1 MKRMAL
7 ALLII
12 AACGWG
18 AFAQTEEPIVTVKV
32 VPSLE
37 VLRPGRP
44 HPFVLEIAIRS
55 PYHINA
61 DMPTEDYLIGTTVDF
76 KAVPGATF
84 GKLTFPPAEMKRFS
98 FSENPLA
105 VYEGTVK
112 VTAEI
117 TLAADFKGN
126 DVSIEG
132 TVGFQA
138 CNDESCLPPAE
149 AEFSREVPVEVTSKP
164 AASPLPATVE
174 KEDKPSAV
182 PPRLPRE
189 NPEPQEGKE
198 VRASQE
204 EAQAPAQKNPDEI
217 TAAPLESDNPSPD
230 GFAPDQDAGKPGS
243 RFEGKALLPLFLLVF
258 LGGLALN
265 LTPCVYPLIPITI
278 SYFGGQSEG
287 KKGGAVL
294 HAILYVIGM
303 AITYSVLG
311 SIAAFTGS
319 LFGAALQYPAVLIFI
334 AAIMILLSLSMF
346 EVYELRLPAF
356 LNRLAGGSQK
366 GYLGTLFMGLTVGI
380 VAAPCIGPFV
390 LGLLTYVGNR
400 GSVLLGFSLFF
411 VLALGLGVPF
421 LFLGI
426 FSGSLNKLPRSGAWM
441 VWVRKIFGF
450 SLIAMAIYFL
460 KTLFPTALLY
470 HLSLALTMF
479 VAGLY
484 LAWLEPTRTPGKAF
498 RAVRTIV
505 GIVFFGAALLVASSG
520 VQGSL
525 DEALAA
531 QMEGPSANA
540 IAWEP
545 YSEAKLDE
553 AAAAGRPVFIDSFAD
568 WCIPCKEMDKLT
580 FSRPEVIGLSR
591 EFAMFR
597 ADLTSN
603 KDPGVREFYKK
614 FGIKGVPTL
623 IFLGPDGTEI
633 EELRGT
639 GFESKDV
646 FLAKMKRALG
656 LGGRR

>member
-7 ALLII
+7 TLLII
-12 AACGWG
+12 TACLRP
-18 AFAQTEEPIVTVKV
+18 AIAQTEEPIVKVEV
-32 VPSLE
+32 VPSSE
-37 VLRPGRP
+37 VLRPGQSYP
-44 HPFVLEIAIRS
+44 LVLEIEIRS
-55 PYHINA
+55 PYHINT
-61 DMPTEDYLIGTTVDF
+61 DLPTEDYLIGTTVDF
-76 KAVPGATF
+76 KSVPGAMF
-84 GKLTFPPAEMKRFS
+84 GKAAFPPAEMRRFS

-126 DVSIEG
+126 DVSIGG

-149 AEFSREVPVEVTSKP
+149 AEFSRKVTVE
-164 AASPLPATVE
+164 AASGAAAPVVSGP
-174 KEDKPSAV
+174 
-182 PPRLPRE
+182 
-189 NPEPQEGKE
+189 
-198 VRASQE
+198 ASQE
-204 EAQAPAQKNPDEI
+204 
-217 TAAPLESDNPSPD
+217 AAPTPASV
-230 GFAPDQDAGKPGS
+230 QDTGKSSS
-243 RFEGKALLPLFLLVF
+243 RFEEKALLPLFLLVF

-287 KKGGAVL
+287 KKGGAIL
-294 HAILYVIGM
+294 HAVLYVIGL

-319 LFGAALQYPAVLIFI
+319 LFGAALQYPAVLLFI

-346 EVYELRLPAF
+346 DVYELRMPAF

-450 SLIAMAIYFL
+450 ILIAMAIYFL

-470 HLSLALTMF
+470 YLSLALTML

-484 LAWLEPTRTPGKAF
+484 LAWLEPTQTPGKAF

-505 GIVFFGAALLVASSG
+505 GIIFFGVALLVASSG

-525 DEALAA
+525 DEALAS
-531 QMEGPSANA
+531 QRGGPSANA
-540 IAWEP
+540 IAWAP

-591 EFAMFR
+591 EFAMLR

-603 KDPGVREFYKK
+603 KDPEVREFYKK

-623 IFLGPDGTEI
+623 IFLKPGGTEI

-646 FLAKMKRALG
+646 FLAKMKRALSLSG
-656 LGGRR
+656 KR

>member
-44 HPFVLEIAIRS
+44 YPFVLEIAIRS

-61 DMPTEDYLIGTTVDF
+61 DMPTEDYLIGTTVGF

-84 GKLTFPPAEMKRFS
+84 GKLTFPPAEMRRFS

-149 AEFSREVPVEVTSKP
+149 AEFSRRLPVEGASGAGPTTFP
-164 AASPLPATVE
+164 AANAKDDHSTTVQLKAITE
-174 KEDKPSAV
+174 KPD
-182 PPRLPRE
+182 
-189 NPEPQEGKE
+189 PQQAKD
-198 VRASQE
+198 
-204 EAQAPAQKNPDEI
+204 APAIGNK
-217 TAAPLESDNPSPD
+217 TASP
-230 GFAPDQDAGKPGS
+230 
-243 RFEGKALLPLFLLVF
+243 FEGKALLPLYLLVF

-294 HAILYVIGM
+294 HAVLYVIGM

-319 LFGAALQYPAVLIFI
+319 LFGAALQYPAVLVTI
-334 AAIMILLSLSMF
+334 AGILILLSLSMF
-346 EVYELRLPAF
+346 DVYELRMPAF

-450 SLIAMAIYFL
+450 VLIAMAIYFL

-484 LAWLEPTRTPGKAF
+484 LAWLEPTQTPGKAF
-498 RAVRTIV
+498 RTVRTVV
-505 GIVFFGAALLVASSG
+505 GIIFFGVALLLASSG
-520 VQGSL
+520 VQGYL
-525 DEALAA
+525 DEGLAA
-531 QMEGPSANA
+531 AKGGAPMNA
-540 IAWEP
+540 IAWSF
-545 YSEAKLDE
+545 YSEEKLDE

-580 FSRPEVIGLSR
+580 FSRPEVIALSR
-591 EFAMFR
+591 EFAMLK

-603 KDPGVREFYKK
+603 KDPGVGEFYKK
-614 FGIKGVPTL
+614 YGIKGVPTL
-623 IFLGPDGTEI
+623 IFLKPDGAEI

-646 FLAKMKRALG
+646 FLAKMNRALG
-656 LGGRR
+656 LSGKR